1 MFNYQLIKME
11 ETGIMRNIWSSI
23 QSFNDKPEAQGMT
36 FIHQYLIKILAVSAG
51 AHTHT
56 RMLSCF
62 VGHTSTNLIT
72 EVMQR
77 WARL

>member
-1 MFNYQLIKME
+1 
-11 ETGIMRNIWSSI
+11 
-23 QSFNDKPEAQGMT
+23 MT

-77 WARL
+77 WARLVLGWLTSQMTSMSGIV